1 MILKITIA
9 LIFLKIRFLK
19 IKFLKIKFRFSIFVL
34 EKNYLELFRTI

>member
-34 EKNYLELFRTI
+34 EKNNLELFRTI